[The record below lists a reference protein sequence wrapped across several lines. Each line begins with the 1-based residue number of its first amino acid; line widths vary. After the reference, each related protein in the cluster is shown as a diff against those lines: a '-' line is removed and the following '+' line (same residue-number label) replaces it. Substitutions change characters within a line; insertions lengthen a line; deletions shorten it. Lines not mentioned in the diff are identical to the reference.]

1 MLVNATKNI
10 NWEQKNHALRLG
22 NVSKDFTINN
32 MKKKKTE
39 SRGIVN
45 FFYINPIDTNDILD
59 IHKYLMKG
67 TWYKNVLV
75 DEENIYWII
84 LFSLFG

>member
-1 MLVNATKNI
+1 
-10 NWEQKNHALRLG
+10 
-22 NVSKDFTINN
+22 